1 MSNPNLE
8 ERVAL
13 LEQQVRSLLTLKSV
27 TPGPMDWLNSFG
39 MFSGDDLMKKI
50 DAAGEAWRKQSR
62 KAIRPAKKNR
72 KRVKP

>member
-1 MSNPNLE
+1 MSKSDLE

-13 LEQQVRSLLTLKSV
+13 LEQQVRSLLTQNPAG
-27 TPGPMDWLNSFG
+27 PGPMDWLKSVG
-39 MFSGDDLMKKI
+39 MFSGDELMKKI

-62 KAIRPAKKNR
+62 KSLRPAKKNR